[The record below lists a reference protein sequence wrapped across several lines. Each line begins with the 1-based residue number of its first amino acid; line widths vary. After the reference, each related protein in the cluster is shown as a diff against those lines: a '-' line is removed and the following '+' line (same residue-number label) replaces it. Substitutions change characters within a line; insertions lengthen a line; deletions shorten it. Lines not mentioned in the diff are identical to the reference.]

1 MIFDAPF
8 SSVYASAGDGLRLH
22 ARDYGSPG
30 DAVPVVCLPGLTRTA
45 ADFHELASGLSSRSE
60 RPRRVL
66 AVDYRGR
73 GLSDRDPDP
82 THYDVRMENADLL
95 ALFAAIGISRAA
107 FIGTSRG
114 GIHVMALAALRPG
127 LIAAAVLN
135 DIGPVVPVEGLLRIK
150 SYVGRMTPPRDFA
163 AAAAEL
169 ADIGEGFEAFSAD
182 DWMRLAQRS
191 YEERDGALV
200 PIYDPALARALDAIS
215 KDQPVPELWDLF
227 DRLAGIPL
235 LVVRGENSDIL
246 LPDTLAAMQARRPDL
261 EVLAVPGQAHAP
273 PLWEEPV
280 IERIADFLDFA
291 EQRTVEKG

>member
-1 MIFDAPF
+1 MTLDAPF

-22 ARDYGSPG
+22 ARDYGSAG

-45 ADFHELASGLSSRSE
+45 ADFHELASALSSRSV

-73 GLSDRDPDP
+73 GLSGRDPDP
-82 THYDVRMENADLL
+82 THYDVRTEIADLMALL
-95 ALFAAIGISRAA
+95 ATIGVDRAA

-114 GIHVMALAALRPG
+114 GILVMALAALQPD

-150 SYVGRMTPPRDFA
+150 SYVGRTDSPRDFA
-163 AAAAEL
+163 AAATEL
-169 ADIGEGFEAFSAD
+169 AAMGEGFEAFSAE
-182 DWMRLAQRS
+182 DWMRLARRS
-191 YEERDGALV
+191 YEERDGTLV
-200 PIYDPALARALDAIS
+200 PSYDPALARALDAIS

-261 EVLAVPGQAHAP
+261 EVLVVPGQAHAP

-280 IERIADFLDFA
+280 IERIGEFLDGA
-291 EQRTVEKG
+291 EMGIAAKG